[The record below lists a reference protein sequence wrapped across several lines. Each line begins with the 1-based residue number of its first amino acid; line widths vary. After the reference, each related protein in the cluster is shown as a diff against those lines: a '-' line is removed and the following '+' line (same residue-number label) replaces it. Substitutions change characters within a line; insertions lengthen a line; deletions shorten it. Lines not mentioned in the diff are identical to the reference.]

1 MTTYHFVAASERF
14 LTEEE
19 PLDEV
24 LKERRRHYAEE
35 GKEIDFWLV
44 RRPAFL
50 QAPEMAAVAQQ
61 VPQPSAA
68 VVSTDPTFITFMKL
82 RLEFVLEGQFEAPSN
97 SISDALAEGLNGP
110 LSEAL
115 ADPTAGSNVM
125 AFLIVAGL
133 GLGMALI
140 YVPLRIFLTAT
151 ARSRRLRLLQR
162 IRRLREELTQPVE
175 G

>member
-1 MTTYHFVAASERF
+1 MEDSV
-14 LTEEE
+14 
-19 PLDEV
+19 
-24 LKERRRHYAEE
+24 
-35 GKEIDFWLV
+35 
-44 RRPAFL
+44 
-50 QAPEMAAVAQQ
+50 
-61 VPQPSAA
+61 
-68 VVSTDPTFITFMKL
+68 
-82 RLEFVLEGQFEAPSN
+82 
-97 SISDALAEGLNGP
+97 SDALAEGLNGP

>member
-1 MTTYHFVAASERF
+1 ME
-14 LTEEE
+14 
-19 PLDEV
+19 D
-24 LKERRRHYAEE
+24 
-35 GKEIDFWLV
+35 
-44 RRPAFL
+44 
-50 QAPEMAAVAQQ
+50 
-61 VPQPSAA
+61 
-68 VVSTDPTFITFMKL
+68 
-82 RLEFVLEGQFEAPSN
+82 

-115 ADPTAGSNVM
+115 ADPTAGSNLM

>member
-1 MTTYHFVAASERF
+1 ME
-14 LTEEE
+14 
-19 PLDEV
+19 D
-24 LKERRRHYAEE
+24 
-35 GKEIDFWLV
+35 
-44 RRPAFL
+44 
-50 QAPEMAAVAQQ
+50 
-61 VPQPSAA
+61 
-68 VVSTDPTFITFMKL
+68 
-82 RLEFVLEGQFEAPSN
+82 

-110 LSEAL
+110 LTDAM
-115 ADPTAGSNVM
+115 ADPTAGSNAM

>member
-1 MTTYHFVAASERF
+1 ME
-14 LTEEE
+14 
-19 PLDEV
+19 D
-24 LKERRRHYAEE
+24 
-35 GKEIDFWLV
+35 
-44 RRPAFL
+44 
-50 QAPEMAAVAQQ
+50 
-61 VPQPSAA
+61 
-68 VVSTDPTFITFMKL
+68 
-82 RLEFVLEGQFEAPSN
+82 
-97 SISDALAEGLNGP
+97 SISDALVEGLNGP

-125 AFLIVAGL
+125 TFLIVAGL

>member
-1 MTTYHFVAASERF
+1 ME
-14 LTEEE
+14 
-19 PLDEV
+19 D
-24 LKERRRHYAEE
+24 
-35 GKEIDFWLV
+35 
-44 RRPAFL
+44 
-50 QAPEMAAVAQQ
+50 
-61 VPQPSAA
+61 
-68 VVSTDPTFITFMKL
+68 
-82 RLEFVLEGQFEAPSN
+82 
-97 SISDALAEGLNGP
+97 SISDALTESLNGP

>member
-1 MTTYHFVAASERF
+1 ME
-14 LTEEE
+14 
-19 PLDEV
+19 D
-24 LKERRRHYAEE
+24 
-35 GKEIDFWLV
+35 
-44 RRPAFL
+44 
-50 QAPEMAAVAQQ
+50 
-61 VPQPSAA
+61 
-68 VVSTDPTFITFMKL
+68 
-82 RLEFVLEGQFEAPSN
+82 

-162 IRRLREELTQPVE
+162 IRRLRGELTQPVE

>member
-1 MTTYHFVAASERF
+1 ME
-14 LTEEE
+14 
-19 PLDEV
+19 D
-24 LKERRRHYAEE
+24 
-35 GKEIDFWLV
+35 
-44 RRPAFL
+44 
-50 QAPEMAAVAQQ
+50 
-61 VPQPSAA
+61 
-68 VVSTDPTFITFMKL
+68 
-82 RLEFVLEGQFEAPSN
+82 

-110 LSEAL
+110 LSDAM
-115 ADPTAGSNVM
+115 ADPAAGSNAM

>member
-1 MTTYHFVAASERF
+1 ME
-14 LTEEE
+14 
-19 PLDEV
+19 D
-24 LKERRRHYAEE
+24 
-35 GKEIDFWLV
+35 
-44 RRPAFL
+44 
-50 QAPEMAAVAQQ
+50 
-61 VPQPSAA
+61 
-68 VVSTDPTFITFMKL
+68 
-82 RLEFVLEGQFEAPSN
+82 

-110 LSEAL
+110 LTEAL

-162 IRRLREELTQPVE
+162 IRRLREELIQPVE

>member
-1 MTTYHFVAASERF
+1 MEDSVSE
-14 LTEEE
+14 
-19 PLDEV
+19 
-24 LKERRRHYAEE
+24 
-35 GKEIDFWLV
+35 
-44 RRPAFL
+44 
-50 QAPEMAAVAQQ
+50 
-61 VPQPSAA
+61 
-68 VVSTDPTFITFMKL
+68 
-82 RLEFVLEGQFEAPSN
+82 
-97 SISDALAEGLNGP
+97 ALADGLNGP
-110 LSEAL
+110 LSDAL
-115 ADPTAGSNVM
+115 ADPSAGSNVM